1 MAACH
6 SRRFV
11 LTGSIMMFQ
20 LFRLPPAGLSRAW
33 SGALCLALALIAG
46 QSGVAAAADKQLRIG
61 TLVPKNS
68 LYPVSYTHL
77 TLPTKRIV

>member
-1 MAACH
+1 MAAGYG
-6 SRRFV
+6 RRFV

-20 LFRLPPAGLSRAW
+20 FFRLRLRLPLRQLSRLWCAV
-33 SGALCLALALIAG
+33 LCLALALIAG

-68 LYPVSYTHL
+68 LYH
-77 TLPTKRIV
+77 RQ